1 MFNIETAL
9 NPGWQKALNSELN
22 KPYIK
27 ELESFL
33 EAEYS
38 AHKTVYPPRSELFSA
53 FDSTPLKKVR
63 VVIIG
68 QDPYH
73 GEGQAHGLCFS
84 VRPGVRVPPSLRNIF
99 KELHSDLGI
108 TTPAHG
114 YLQSW
119 AEQGVFLLNAT
130 LSVEE
135 GRAASHQK
143 QGWESFTDAVIQH
156 LNDHREG
163 VGICPTGAAM
173 HRKKGRSSILTATLF
188 SPPLTPHPSRPTGA
202 FSAVDTSPLSTTTYV
217 TRERRESTGRS
228 PRSRQRGGR
237 RQVLHFAFLTFPPP

>member
-163 VGICPTGAAM
+163 LVFVLWGSHAQ
-173 HRKKGRSSILTATLF
+173 KKGAVIDTNRHLVLTA
-188 SPPLTPHPSRPTGA
+188 PHPS
-202 FSAVDTSPLSTTTYV
+202 PLSAHRGFLGCGHFSTINNYLCNKGEKRIDWSLTT
-217 TRERRESTGRS
+217 
-228 PRSRQRGGR
+228 
-237 RQVLHFAFLTFPPP
+237 